1 MEGTAEKGTGIRRGF
16 WNFIDSIK
24 GDKVVWIIVFMLIMI
39 SILAVFSS
47 TSLLAMG
54 DDLDRLKIVREQL
67 ITAGLG
73 ISIIWLLCRI
83 KRIGVFRILS
93 QLGFAASVVLL
104 TLLVAHVDMGV
115 VCKAIIT
122 NDVYRALR
130 IFGLQVHVFEF
141 VKVAMVMYLAWAMDA
156 YKKDLAAMTSNEK
169 STTFGLAN
177 SLSQHK
183 KLAFL
188 AKPFWKRM
196 MYIYLPIIT
205 VCVLI
210 MPGSNSSAIF
220 VGGILIATLLV
231 GGIPMK
237 EIFIAAAGAV
247 VCLLLI
253 IGLYK
258 ATGWEAL
265 RRVDTML
272 SRIEA
277 DYSPAILEEV
287 DENGRFV
294 APEGSTEFRRRL
306 DKIQQPFGAKV
317 AVHEGGLLG
326 KGSGNS
332 TQKYVVAVIYGDY
345 MFSFIIEEYGIW
357 GAFLVIILYV
367 SLLARGSM
375 IARLSDTEFAK
386 VAVGGLSLLI
396 TGQAFM
402 HMFVNVDIGPMT
414 GQTLPLVSHG
424 SSAFLMFSIAFGVI
438 LSISRMSR
446 EKIREEEEAAAP
458 IYQREQ
464 DELQATLE
472 DIERLEE
479 I

>member
-1 MEGTAEKGTGIRRGF
+1 MDNTAENKTGIRRGF

-54 DDLDRLKIVREQL
+54 DNLDRLKIVREQI

-73 ISIIWLLCRI
+73 IGLIWILCRI
-83 KRIGVFRILS
+83 KRIAVFRILS
-93 QLGFAASVVLL
+93 QLGFVISVILL
-104 TLLVAHVDMGV
+104 TLVAAHIDFGFI
-115 VCKAIIT
+115 KAIET
-122 NDVYRALR
+122 NGVYRVLR
-130 IFGLQVHVFEF
+130 IMGLQVHVFEF
-141 VKVAMVMYLAWAMDA
+141 VKVAMVMYLAWAMHA
-156 YKKDLAAMTSNEK
+156 FKKDQQDGVNNEK
-169 STTFGLAN
+169 STTFAFVN
-177 SLSQHK
+177 SLAERK
-183 KLAFL
+183 GFEFL
-188 AKPFWKRM
+188 AKPFWKRV
-196 MYIYLPIIT
+196 IYLYVPILI

-210 MPGSNSSAIF
+210 MTGSNSSAIF
-220 VGGILIATLLV
+220 IGGILIATLMV
-231 GGIPMK
+231 GGITMK
-237 EIFIAAAGAV
+237 EIAIAAAAGFV
-247 VCLLLI
+247 GLFLI
-253 IGLYK
+253 IGIYK
-258 ATGWEAL
+258 VSDGNMFG
-265 RRVDTML
+265 RVGTLL
-272 SRIEA
+272 SRLEA
-277 DYSPAILEEV
+277 SYSPAILEEV
-287 DENGRFV
+287 DAEGKFV
-294 APEGSTEFRRRL
+294 APEGSTEFRDRL

-317 AVHEGGLLG
+317 AVHEGGFFG

-332 TQKYVVAVIYGDY
+332 TQKYVVAVMYGDY

-375 IARLSDTEFAK
+375 IARLCDNEFAK

-414 GQTLPLVSHG
+414 GQTLPLISHG
-424 SSAFLMFSIAFGVI
+424 SSAFLMFSIAFGII
-438 LSISRMSR
+438 LSISRMTR

-458 IYQREQ
+458 IYEREH
-464 DELQATLE
+464 DEIQATLE

>member
-1 MEGTAEKGTGIRRGF
+1 MDNTAENKTGIRRGF

-47 TSLLAMG
+47 TSLLANE
-54 DDLDRLKIVREQL
+54 DNLDRLQIIREQL
-67 ITAGLG
+67 ITAGMG
-73 ISIIWLLCRI
+73 IGLIWLLCRI
-83 KRIGVFRILS
+83 KKIGIFRVLS
-93 QLGFAASVVLL
+93 QLGFIASVILL
-104 TLLVAHVDMGV
+104 LLLIVRVDFGII
-115 VCKAIIT
+115 KAIET
-122 NDVYRALR
+122 NGVYRALR
-130 IFGLQVHVFEF
+130 VFGLQVHVFEF
-141 VKVAMVMYLAWAMDA
+141 VKVAMVMYLAWAMHA
-156 YKKDLAAMTSNEK
+156 YKKDQESCASNEK
-169 STTFGLAN
+169 TTTFAFLN
-177 SLSQHK
+177 SLAANK
-183 KLAFL
+183 NFEFL
-188 AKPFWKRM
+188 ARPFWKRM
-196 MYIYLPIIT
+196 IYLYLPIII

-231 GGIPMK
+231 GGIPMR
-237 EIFIAAAGAV
+237 EIFIAAAGCL
-247 VCLLLI
+247 VCLLLVVS
-253 IGLYK
+253 LYK
-258 ATGWEAL
+258 ATEWEAL
-265 RRVDTML
+265 SRVETLL
-272 SRIEA
+272 SRLEA
-277 DYSPAILEEV
+277 SYSPAILEEV
-287 DENGRFV
+287 DENGKFV
-294 APEGSTEFRRRL
+294 APEGSTEFRKRL

-332 TQKYVVAVIYGDY
+332 TQKYVVAVMYGDY

-375 IARLSDTEFAK
+375 IARLCDNEFAK

-414 GQTLPLVSHG
+414 GQTLPLISHG

-438 LSISRMSR
+438 LSISRMTR
-446 EKIREEEEAAAP
+446 EKIREEEEAAEP
-458 IYQREQ
+458 IYERSS
-464 DELQATLE
+464 DEIQATLD
-472 DIERLEE
+472 DIERLEDL
-479 I
+479 

>member
-1 MEGTAEKGTGIRRGF
+1 MDNTAEKDTGIRRGF

-54 DDLDRLKIVREQL
+54 DNLDRLKIVREQ
-67 ITAGLG
+67 IMTAGLG
-73 ISIIWLLCRI
+73 IGIIWVLCRI
-83 KRIGVFRILS
+83 KKIGIFRVVS
-93 QLGFAASVVLL
+93 QLGFLASVILL
-104 TLLVAHVDMGV
+104 SLLIIGVDFGF
-115 VCKAIIT
+115 CKAIET
-122 NDVYRALR
+122 NGVVRVLR
-130 IFGLQVHVFEF
+130 VFGLQVHVFEF
-141 VKVAMVMYLAWAMDA
+141 VKVAMVMYLAWAMHA
-156 YKKDLAAMTSNEK
+156 YKKDQNGIARGEKTTTFAFVNALAATKN
-169 STTFGLAN
+169 FG
-177 SLSQHK
+177 
-183 KLAFL
+183 FL
-188 AKPFWKRM
+188 ARPFWKRM
-196 MYIYLPIIT
+196 IYLYLPIII

-231 GGIPMK
+231 GGIPMR
-237 EIFIAAAGAV
+237 EISIAAAACFV
-247 VCLLLI
+247 ALLLI

-258 ATGWEAL
+258 VSDGNMFG
-265 RRVDTML
+265 RVGTLL
-272 SRIEA
+272 SRLEA
-277 DYSPAILEEV
+277 TYSPAILEEV
-287 DENGRFV
+287 DGNGKFV

-317 AVHEGGLLG
+317 AVHEGGILG

-332 TQKYVVAVIYGDY
+332 TQKYVVAVMYGDY

-357 GAFLVIILYV
+357 GAFLVIMLYV

-375 IARLSDTEFAK
+375 IARLCDNEFAK

-414 GQTLPLVSHG
+414 GQTLPLISHG
-424 SSAFLMFSIAFGVI
+424 SSAFLMFSVAFGVI
-438 LSISRMSR
+438 LSISRMTR
-446 EKIREEEEAAAP
+446 EKIKEEEESAAP
-458 IYQREQ
+458 IYER
-464 DELQATLE
+464 DEIQATLE
-472 DIERLEE
+472 DIERLED